1 MERNSTRAH
10 VRRPSGV
17 PEADAV
23 QVITGIVHGSPLA
36 APPDPG
42 EARLDRLARQPGR
55 HPTGM
60 EEPMWAP
67 VSIALFIGLV
77 GNLARDHAGT
87 AVPFGIALV
96 AVLAFV
102 LRRRARPS
110 AE

>member
-1 MERNSTRAH
+1 
-10 VRRPSGV
+10 
-17 PEADAV
+17 
-23 QVITGIVHGSPLA
+23 
-36 APPDPG
+36 
-42 EARLDRLARQPGR
+42 
-55 HPTGM
+55 
-60 EEPMWAP
+60 MWAP